1 MGFDAVTFQL
11 RAKLSEVLVISRL
24 DRTEDVNGRN
34 VGTGERAI
42 VHDLFDARASRRDLG
57 REIGKATGP
66 ITNDGGK
73 SAKPAISDQTAFD
86 YATKHVG
93 IDVAA
98 AKQKDETLTGK
109 ARQFAG
115 KTCRKRGGAGAFHD
129 ALL

>member
-1 MGFDAVTFQL
+1 MSAGRINATVTDGRYRRSFRVVGFDTVTFQL

-66 ITNDGGK
+66 ITDYGRE
-73 SAKPAISDQTAFD
+73 SAKPAIGDQTAFD
-86 YATKHVG
+86 HATEHVG

-98 AKQKDETLTGK
+98 AE
-109 ARQFAG
+109 
-115 KTCRKRGGAGAFHD
+115 
-129 ALL
+129 